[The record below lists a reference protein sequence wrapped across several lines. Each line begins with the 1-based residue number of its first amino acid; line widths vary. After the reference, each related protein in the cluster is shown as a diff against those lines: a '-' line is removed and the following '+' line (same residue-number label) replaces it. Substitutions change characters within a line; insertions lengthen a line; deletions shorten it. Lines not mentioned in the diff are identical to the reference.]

1 MSTADEPATPH
12 SAVPA
17 QPPTTASG
25 SLLVW
30 LDMEMSGLDPDLCVP
45 LEIATLVTTPE
56 LEIVAEGPNLIM
68 HQPDA
73 ALARMDAWNTK
84 HHGES
89 GLTDAV
95 RSSRIGVEQA
105 EAETL
110 AFLARYVEPGKSPLC
125 GNTIGQDRRFLVR
138 YMPRLEA
145 FFHYRN
151 IDISTIK
158 ELARRWY
165 GATPPA
171 KKGSH
176 RALDDIL
183 ESVAELRWY
192 RAMVFREVLASAA
205 PEPPPEGTR

>member
-1 MSTADEPATPH
+1 MSTAADQA
-12 SAVPA
+12 
-17 QPPTTASG
+17 PTNA

-56 LEIVAEGPNLIM
+56 LEIVAEGPNLII
-68 HQPDA
+68 HQPDT

-89 GLTDAV
+89 GLVDAV
-95 RSSRIGVEQA
+95 RRSPVTVEAA

-110 AFLARYVEPGKSPLC
+110 AFLRRYLEPGKSPLC
-125 GNTIGQDRRFLVR
+125 GNSIGQDRRFLVR

-151 IDISTIK
+151 VDISTIK
-158 ELARRWY
+158 ELVRRWY
-165 GATPPA
+165 GVTPPP
-171 KKGSH
+171 KKGAH
-176 RALDDIL
+176 RALDDIM
-183 ESVAELRWY
+183 ESLGELRWY
-192 RAMVFREVLASAA
+192 RRMVFRTELADVGTSETGGA
-205 PEPPPEGTR
+205 EPAPEGTT